1 MNTHFSFNYYKM
13 NSDTVITKTEETE
26 WRAENITAAEP
37 PLWAKNLVFHLG
49 KYLTASMGIV
59 LVL

>member
-1 MNTHFSFNYYKM
+1 M